1 MKFLCVCVLG
11 GAEEPQA
18 TSSLFSVVHYLQAFV
33 IIIPSS
39 LSIFSAVTK
48 SCVDFAETMSSES
61 EAAFFTSG
69 QSQSLLP
76 SLGFLSC
83 FFMRP

>member
-1 MKFLCVCVLG
+1 MNFFYLLFCVLG

-48 SCVDFAETMSSES
+48 SCADFAETMSRES
-61 EAAFFTSG
+61 EAAFLRPD
-69 QSQSLLP
+69 SL
-76 SLGFLSC
+76 SLSFHL
-83 FFMRP
+83 